1 MWRGWILESNLLVE
15 VTAEIIFK
23 TEEEVALMVVIEE
36 DTKAETMMEETDL
49 PAEISEIDLVDAL
62 IVVKKVT

>member
-1 MWRGWILESNLLVE
+1 MLVE